1 MNHRHIYHRF
11 AHTRVPLLVL
21 AQPAITHEPTERPL
35 HHPTL
40 GQHRETYC
48 PLHPAH
54 HLQHPAIDD
63 PDTPERLLAS
73 IAAIRPNLLQ
83 TPKAFFGL
91 VQHGLT
97 AVLILDIGRMDHAG
111 DPHSQDI
118 DQDVPLATADFLAAI
133 VAPFAAALG
142 SLDRLAVEDGRG
154 RRSFLTGLASNRRM
168 QRVVDTQPQAVLTP
182 AAEIGSHRTPGR
194 EVVG

>member
-21 AQPAITHEPTERPL
+21 AQPPIAHESTERPL
-35 HHPTL
+35 HHPTP

-48 PLHPAH
+48 PLRPAH
-54 HLQHPAIDD
+54 HLQHPALKD
-63 PDTPERLLAS
+63 PDTPRRLLAS

-83 TPKAFFGL
+83 TPKAFPGL

-118 DQDVPLATADFLAAI
+118 DQDVPLATAAFLAAI
-133 VAPFAAALG
+133 VASLAAALG
-142 SLDRLAVEDGRG
+142 SFDRLAVKDGRS
-154 RRSFLTGLASNRRM
+154 RRRFLVGSASNRCM
-168 QRVVDTQPQAVLTP
+168 QRVVDTQPQTVLTP
-182 AAEIGSHRTPGR
+182 TAEIGRHRTPGR
-194 EVVG
+194 EVAG

>member
-48 PLHPAH
+48 PLHPTYY
-54 HLQHPAIDD
+54 LQHPALKD
-63 PDTPERLLAS
+63 PDTPGRLLAG

-83 TPKAFFGL
+83 TPKAFLGL

-97 AVLILDIGRMDHAG
+97 AVLILDIGRMHHAG

-118 DQDVPLATADFLAAI
+118 DQEVPLAAADFLTAI
-133 VAPFAAALG
+133 VAAFGTALR
-142 SLDRLAVEDGRG
+142 SLDRLAVEDGRS
-154 RRSFLTGLASNRRM
+154 RRGFLTGLAADGGM

-182 AAEIGSHRTPGR
+182 AAE
-194 EVVG
+194 

>member
-1 MNHRHIYHRF
+1 MNHRHIYHRL

-21 AQPAITHEPTERPL
+21 AQPPIPAEPTKGPL
-35 HHPTL
+35 YDPTL

-48 PLHPAH
+48 PLHPTYY
-54 HLQHPAIDD
+54 LQHPAIKD
-63 PDTPERLLAS
+63 PDTPGRLLAS

-83 TPKAFFGL
+83 TREAFLGL

-97 AVLILDIGRMDHAG
+97 AVLILDIGRMHHAG
-111 DPHSQDI
+111 DPHSKDI

-142 SLDRLAVEDGRG
+142 SLDRLAVEDGRS
-154 RRSFLTGLASNRRM
+154 RRRILAGLASNRRM

-182 AAEIGSHRTPGR
+182 AAEIGRHRTPGR